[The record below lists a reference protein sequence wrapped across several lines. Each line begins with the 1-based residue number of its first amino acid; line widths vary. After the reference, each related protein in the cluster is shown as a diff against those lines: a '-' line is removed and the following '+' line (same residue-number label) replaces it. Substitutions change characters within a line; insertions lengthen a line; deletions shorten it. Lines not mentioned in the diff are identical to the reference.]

1 MHADTVA
8 AVIFKEGKFL
18 MVEEETPY
26 GLRLNQP
33 AGHVEPGETFEA
45 AVVREAMEEACV
57 RITPGSLLA
66 VYTRHGK
73 ADSGEKHKHYRR
85 HAFVA
90 HIDEELPFENHSP
103 EICRRLWMDIDEI
116 RSEKARLRG
125 DCTLE
130 TLEDFLRIRALFCP
144 ASQIDSHC

>member
-8 AVIFKEGKFL
+8 AVIFKDGKFL
-18 MVEEETPY
+18 MIEEETPY

-33 AGHVEPGETFEA
+33 AGHVEARETFEV

-57 RITPGSLLA
+57 RITPDHLLA
-66 VYTRHGK
+66 VYARKGK
-73 ADSGEKHKHYRR
+73 ADSGEKHKLYRR

-103 EICRRLWMDIDEI
+103 EIRRRLWMNIDEI

-130 TLEDFLRIRALFCP
+130 TLEDFLRIRTLFHP
-144 ASQIDSHC
+144 ASRIDSHC